1 MRKLLALLA
10 GLLLTGFVWAAV
22 NINTATKEELD
33 VLPGVGPAK
42 AQAIIDYRKQNGPF
56 KSIEDL
62 KKVSGIGD
70 ATFEKL
76 KGQISVSG
84 AGVSKAT
91 APAAPAKVDSKPAVA
106 VPTSTS
112 APAAPTKAESKPA
125 VAVPTST
132 AAPAKAETK
141 AAPAMADKKEA
152 APAKAM
158 KEEKKADEKAKK
170 DDKKA
175 DKPAKEDKKDE
186 KAKK

>member
-1 MRKLLALLA
+1 MRKLLASLV
-10 GLLLTGFVWAAV
+10 GLLLSGFLWAAV

-76 KGQISVSG
+76 KGQITISG
-84 AGVSKAT
+84 AGVSKA
-91 APAAPAKVDSKPAVA
+91 
-106 VPTSTS
+106 
-112 APAAPTKAESKPA
+112 
-125 VAVPTST
+125 

-141 AAPAMADKKEA
+141 AASVMVDKKEA

-158 KEEKKADEKAKK
+158 KDEKKTDEKAKK
-170 DDKKA
+170 EDKKA